1 VADFSARV
9 LAAVERL
16 HERHVGERVLL
27 ISHGGVMRL
36 LLAQARGLPREQLL
50 NVEVG
55 HGALFSLAV
64 EANGLLKEAR

>member
-1 VADFSARV
+1 LRFSRRGCWPHVA
-9 LAAVERL
+9 RL
-16 HERHVGERVLL
+16 HATHAGERVLL

-55 HGALFSLAV
+55 HGALFSLSLESA
-64 EANGLLKEAR
+64 GLLREVL

>member
-1 VADFSARV
+1 VADFSKRV

-16 HERHVGERVLL
+16 HAAYAGERILL

-55 HGALFSLAV
+55 HGALFSLSV
-64 EANGLLKEAR
+64 EAGVILKEGL